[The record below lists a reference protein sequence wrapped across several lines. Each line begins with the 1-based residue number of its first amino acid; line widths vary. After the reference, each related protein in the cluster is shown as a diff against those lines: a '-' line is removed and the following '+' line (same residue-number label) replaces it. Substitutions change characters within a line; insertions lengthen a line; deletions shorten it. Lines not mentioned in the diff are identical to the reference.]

1 MATSKSSSTAVKAK
15 SAKKV
20 LPQTPVK
27 AKAKPVAKAKTQ
39 AKTQAMP
46 QATDALT
53 DDDAV
58 FNMAAETFRV
68 MSAPMRLKII
78 SSLCN
83 QEKNVGQLLEEID
96 TTQPNMS
103 QHLNTLFKAK
113 ILGRRRD
120 GVQIYYRI
128 INESVVTVCRA
139 VCMQIAIDDVTI

>member
-20 LPQTPVK
+20 LPQTQVK

-39 AKTQAMP
+39 AKTQTMP

>member
-1 MATSKSSSTAVKAK
+1 MVTSKSSFTAVKAK
-15 SAKKV
+15 SAEKV
-20 LPQTPVK
+20 LPLAKVK
-27 AKAKPVAKAKTQ
+27 AKTKPVAKTK
-39 AKTQAMP
+39 P

>member
-1 MATSKSSSTAVKAK
+1 MVTSKSSSTAVKAK

-20 LPQTPVK
+20 LPQTQVK
-27 AKAKPVAKAKTQ
+27 AKAKPVTKTKPQ
-39 AKTQAMP
+39 TKP